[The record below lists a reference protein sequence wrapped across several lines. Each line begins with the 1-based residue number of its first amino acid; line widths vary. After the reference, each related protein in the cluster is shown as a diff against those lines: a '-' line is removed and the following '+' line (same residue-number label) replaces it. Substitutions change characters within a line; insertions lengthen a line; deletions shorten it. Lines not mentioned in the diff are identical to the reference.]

1 MAILVFVVVDR
12 LWLRPQT
19 GVDLED
25 YVIATVER
33 GALAIEVQGA
43 GELEPVNERLI
54 ASEVAGTVERIYVRA
69 GERIE
74 VGDEIVRLINP
85 QIRQGVVAARLQV
98 AEARADHQRR
108 LAELTDRRLS
118 GEANILAKQAVYEES
133 ELQLKAQDELRKRQA
148 ISEIDFKRTQI
159 RTELSKTD
167 LEFERRRFNELET
180 ALGAEQ
186 ASSEAR
192 VAARESALNEAERLE
207 EGLLV
212 KSDIAGT
219 VRDVPIEAGE
229 RISAGTQVA
238 RVVDAESLK
247 GIIRVPETYAGR
259 LVTGQTAVATV
270 MKMEVAAIV
279 SRVDPAVS
287 QNSVAIDLEF
297 VDPLPRGVRP
307 DLSIRATVTVTQLED
322 VLFVRRPLSVNDD
335 STAQLFMLG
344 DDGKS
349 AVRTVVRFGM
359 GTLKEIEV
367 VGGLTEGDE
376 IIVGDTRRFEN
387 VDRIE
392 VR

>member
-1 MAILVFVVVDR
+1 MRTLRGGAIVRSLEAKAGLVDAPSYSMDTPREGASRRLHRRAMWVGVAVLAILVFVVVDR

-159 RTELSKTD
+159 RTQLSKTD

-207 EGLLV
+207 EGF
-212 KSDIAGT
+212 
-219 VRDVPIEAGE
+219 R
-229 RISAGTQVA
+229 
-238 RVVDAESLK
+238 
-247 GIIRVPETYAGR
+247 
-259 LVTGQTAVATV
+259 
-270 MKMEVAAIV
+270 
-279 SRVDPAVS
+279 
-287 QNSVAIDLEF
+287 
-297 VDPLPRGVRP
+297 
-307 DLSIRATVTVTQLED
+307 
-322 VLFVRRPLSVNDD
+322 
-335 STAQLFMLG
+335 
-344 DDGKS
+344 
-349 AVRTVVRFGM
+349 
-359 GTLKEIEV
+359 
-367 VGGLTEGDE
+367 
-376 IIVGDTRRFEN
+376 
-387 VDRIE
+387 
-392 VR
+392 